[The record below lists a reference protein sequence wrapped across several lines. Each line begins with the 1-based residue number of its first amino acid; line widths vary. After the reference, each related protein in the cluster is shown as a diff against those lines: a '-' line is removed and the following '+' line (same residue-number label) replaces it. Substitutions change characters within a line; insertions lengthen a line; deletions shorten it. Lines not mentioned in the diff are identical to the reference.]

1 MNKFDLNNRVA
12 VVTGG
17 AQGFGFAITERFIQ
31 SGAKVIIW
39 DIDKEAA
46 EIALKKI
53 NSERCFYQIVDVKNF
68 EGIIKNLN
76 DIENNPIILY
86 MKGTK
91 ERPMCG
97 FSARVVNT
105 LNSHSVVFQDI
116 NVLEDPEIRVR
127 LSEYS
132 NWPTIPQ
139 LFVNGELIGGC
150 DIVMEMESKGELRD
164 VLKKTEA

>member
-1 MNKFDLNNRVA
+1 MEPKWASQSVQMVVVKLNRRC
-12 VVTGG
+12 VVGM
-17 AQGFGFAITERFIQ
+17 ICL
-31 SGAKVIIW
+31 VISI
-39 DIDKEAA
+39 DIRREIMTMKE
-46 EIALKKI
+46 KI
-53 NSERCFYQIVDVKNF
+53 I
-68 EGIIKNLN
+68 N
-76 DIENNPIILY
+76 DIENNSIILY
-86 MKGTK
+86 MKGTQ

-105 LNSHSVVFQDI
+105 LNSHSVVFQDV

-150 DIVMEMESKGELRD
+150 DIVMEMESKGELKD

>member
-1 MNKFDLNNRVA
+1 MTMK
-12 VVTGG
+12 
-17 AQGFGFAITERFIQ
+17 E
-31 SGAKVIIW
+31 KII
-39 DIDKEAA
+39 
-46 EIALKKI
+46 
-53 NSERCFYQIVDVKNF
+53 
-68 EGIIKNLN
+68 N
-76 DIENNPIILY
+76 DIQNNSINLY
-86 MKGTK
+86 KKGSQ

-105 LNSHSVVFQDI
+105 LNSHSVVFQDV

-150 DIVMEMESKGELRD
+150 DIVMEMESKGELKD
-164 VLKKTEA
+164 VLNKTEA

>member
-1 MNKFDLNNRVA
+1 MIMK
-12 VVTGG
+12 
-17 AQGFGFAITERFIQ
+17 E
-31 SGAKVIIW
+31 KII
-39 DIDKEAA
+39 
-46 EIALKKI
+46 
-53 NSERCFYQIVDVKNF
+53 
-68 EGIIKNLN
+68 N
-76 DIENNPIILY
+76 DIENNSIILY
-86 MKGTK
+86 MKGTQ

-97 FSARVVNT
+97 FSARVVNI
-105 LNSHSVVFQDI
+105 LNSHSVVFQDV

-150 DIVMEMESKGELRD
+150 DIVMEMESKGELKD